1 MFKGLFKKEV
11 SLISPMSGN
20 IIKLE
25 EVPDEVFSGKMIG
38 DGFAID
44 PIDGKVISP
53 VEGEIL
59 QLFPT
64 KHAIGIRTNEGLE
77 ILIHVGI
84 DTVEL
89 KGEGFKACIKAGDK
103 VKSGQLLLEVDLEL
117 IKSKGKSVI
126 TPIVFTEKKQYK
138 SLDINYGLNNGVVCK
153 VKI

>member
-1 MFKGLFKKEV
+1 MFKRLFKKEV

-44 PIDGKVISP
+44 PIEGKVVSP
-53 VEGEIL
+53 VEGTIL

-64 KHAIGIRTNEGLE
+64 KHAIGIKTNEGLE

-89 KGEGFKACIKAGDK
+89 KGEGFKAYIKAGDK
-103 VKSGQLLLEVDLEL
+103 VNKGQLLLEVDLEF

-126 TPIVFTEKKQYK
+126 TPIVFTEKTQYK